1 MRFDARNVKTMQPG
15 TDMLFNDFPG
25 LRLRATANRRSW
37 IYRYKSPVDGRMRQ
51 IKLGSWPAMSYSAA
65 IAAWEAARAQRDA
78 GADAQLTKRKAVSA
92 ADTDGPP
99 TVKEVCRDYI
109 AGHLERNCTPNSAHQ
124 RGQLIMRMIKP
135 IEGMAAA
142 DVTRAQ
148 AFSLI
153 SSYSSTPSSA
163 SRLRSELGA
172 VWDRALDSDKLPPD
186 TPNWWRQILRGKL
199 RSAGRKVDGKRT
211 KTKRVLSRAELTEL
225 IPWLPNFAP
234 ATHDILTLYLWTA
247 LRGAE
252 LVAMEGREIVEEPD
266 GLWWTIPKAKTKNRN
281 VPDATDHR
289 VPLVGRAKEIVLA
302 RKAQYGDGFLFPGE
316 KNGTH
321 IGQKTVSVAVWNRQ
335 PYSDVPSTAGL
346 PPVPVTH
353 WAPHDL
359 RRTART
365 QLASLGCPRDAAEAI
380 VGHVLPGM
388 EGVYNLYTY
397 DAEKRVWLTRL
408 SDHLESLARSE
419 AAA

>member
-15 TDMLFNDFPG
+15 TDMMFSDFPG
-25 LRLRATANRRSW
+25 LRLRATASRRSW
-37 IYRYKSPVDGRMRQ
+37 MYRYKSPVDGRMRQ

-65 IAAWEAARAQRDA
+65 IAAWESARAQRDA
-78 GADAQLTKRKAVSA
+78 GGDAQLTKRKLADEPGASA
-92 ADTDGPP
+92 LP
-99 TVKEVCRDYI
+99 TVKQICRDYI
-109 AGHLERNCTPNSAHQ
+109 AGHLEPNCTARSALQ
-124 RGQLIMRMIKP
+124 RGQLIMRMIAP
-135 IEGMAAA
+135 IEAMPAAE
-142 DVTRAQ
+142 VTRAQ
-148 AFSLI
+148 AFGLI
-153 SSYSSTPSSA
+153 SGYSSTPSSA

-172 VWDRALDSDKLPPD
+172 AWNHALDSEKLPSD

-199 RSAGRKVDGKRT
+199 RSAGRAVAGKRT
-211 KTKRVLSRAELTEL
+211 KTKRVLSRAELAAL

-234 ATHDILTLYLWTA
+234 TTHDILTLYLWTA

-252 LVAMEGREIVEEPD
+252 LVAIEGREVAAESD
-266 GLWWTIPKAKTKNRN
+266 GLWWTIPKAKTKNRH

-289 VPLVGRAKEIVLA
+289 VPLVGRAKDIVMA
-302 RKAQYGDGFLFPGE
+302 RKDRYGDGPLFPDAEG
-316 KNGTH
+316 GH
-321 IGQKTVSVAVWNRQ
+321 IEQKAVQTAVWARQ
-335 PYSDVPSTAGL
+335 PYSTVAATADL
-346 PPVPVTH
+346 PAVPVSH

-365 QLASLGCPRDAAEAI
+365 QLASLGCPREAGEAI
-380 VGHVLPGM
+380 VGHLLPGV

-408 SDHLESLARSE
+408 ADHLELLARSE

>member
-15 TDMLFNDFPG
+15 TDMLFGDFPG
-25 LRLRATANRRSW
+25 LRLRATAKRRSW
-37 IYRYKSPVDGRMRQ
+37 MYRYKSPVDGRMRQ
-51 IKLGSWPAMSYSAA
+51 IKLGSWPEMSYSAA
-65 IAAWEAARAQRDA
+65 IAAWEGARAQRDA
-78 GADAQLTKRKAVSA
+78 GADAQLAKRKAVASA
-92 ADTDGPP
+92 GADGPP
-99 TVKEVCRDYI
+99 TVKQVCRDYI
-109 AGHLERNCTPNSAHQ
+109 AGHLEPNCTPRSAAQ

-148 AFSLI
+148 AFGLI
-153 SSYSSTPSSA
+153 SRYSSTPSSA

-172 VWDRALDSDKLPPD
+172 AWDRALDSDKLPAD

-199 RSAGRKVDGKRT
+199 RSAGRMVDGKRS
-211 KTKRVLSRAELTEL
+211 KTKRVLSRLELAEL

-234 ATHDILTLYLWTA
+234 TPHDILTLYLWTG

-252 LVAMEGREIVEEPD
+252 LVAIEGREVTAEPD
-266 GLWWTIPKAKTKNRN
+266 GLWWTIPKAKTKNRH

-289 VPLVGRAKEIVLA
+289 VPLVGRARDIVLA
-302 RKAQYGDGFLFPGE
+302 RKAQYGDGLLFPGE
-316 KNGTH
+316 TEGKP
-321 IGQKTVSVAVWNRQ
+321 IGQKTIGVAVWNRQ
-335 PYSDVPSTAGL
+335 PYSNAPSTAGL

-353 WAPHDL
+353 WTPHDL

-365 QLASLGCPRDAAEAI
+365 QLASLGCPREVGEAI
-380 VGHVLPGM
+380 VGHVVKGV

-397 DAEKRVWLTRL
+397 DAEKRVWLTQL
-408 SDHLESLARSE
+408 SELLESLVR
-419 AAA
+419 